1 MQQGQSPITYRYTF
15 TFPDGRQQV
24 VTVRLDSQTLNGLRE
39 DPQPPPPWTAL
50 PFHKCPNCPLKDAER
65 PSCPAALS
73 LVEIIHLF
81 RCARSFQQ
89 VEVCVETEARRYVKS
104 TSLQEALSSL
114 IGLHMVTS
122 GCPVMGKLKPLVRH
136 HLPFARAEETTY
148 RVLSMY
154 SLAQFFVARHGKP
167 PDWMFKNL
175 TAMYQAIHVVNE
187 HFSRRLS
194 EISTGDASLNA
205 LVMLDLFA
213 QTITFSID
221 ENALD
226 ELELLFEPY
235 FRG

>member
-1 MQQGQSPITYRYTF
+1 M
-15 TFPDGRQQV
+15 
-24 VTVRLDSQTLNGLRE
+24 
-39 DPQPPPPWTAL
+39 
-50 PFHKCPNCPLKDAER
+50 
-65 PSCPAALS
+65 
-73 LVEIIHLF
+73 
-81 RCARSFQQ
+81 
-89 VEVCVETEARRYVKS
+89 EVCVETEARRYVKS